1 MGKRTLTDTEKWELA
16 RLVNTT
22 EVLLHRYALKQV
34 FAGRSTDVFPPLTP
48 PQVHMVMVIREHGS
62 MTLKQLS
69 QALCVKAPAAS
80 AMVDRLV
87 EMGVLTR
94 QENASDRREV
104 SIRLSP
110 RDESQFQEHERH
122 HLQLAA
128 ELLDELGDE
137 YARMWGKLCER
148 LKEILSRENT
158 CRQAPRQHEA

>member
-1 MGKRTLTDTEKWELA
+1 MGKLTLTDAEKWELA

-34 FAGRSTDVFPPLTP
+34 FAGRSSDAFPPLTP

-69 QALCVKAPAAS
+69 KALCVKAPAAS

-94 QENASDRREV
+94 QENAADRREV

-110 RDESQFQEHERH
+110 RDESQFQEHERR

-128 ELLDELGDE
+128 DLLDELGDE
-137 YARMWGKLCER
+137 YARMWGRLCER
-148 LKEILSRENT
+148 LQEILNRDKTYRQTSR
-158 CRQAPRQHEA
+158 QDEA